1 MKKTFYLLSLVL
13 LSNSMQ
19 AQKTYIPDDNF
30 EQILIN
36 LNLDDIFDDSV
47 ETSAIDTVTVL
58 YMANYNYFKFDRYRK
73 FFSIKRIN
81 L

>member
-36 LNLDDIFDDSV
+36 LNLDDIFDDS
-47 ETSAIDTVTVL
+47 
-58 YMANYNYFKFDRYRK
+58 KG
-73 FFSIKRIN
+73 N
-81 L
+81 LLLILLQFYTWLTIIFQV